1 MSTRIEEVKK
11 QLSSQSEQERLA
23 ALSETLNYGQQGL
36 ELLIEQSIKDQSD
49 RVKQFAYRVF
59 RGDNSY
65 LRANTPENLITS
77 PTDVITCLAISPDN
91 TILVGGSW
99 KKIWVWNF
107 QTGEIIRSIEGL
119 SHWVLSVAISPNGN
133 KLVSGSA
140 DKTIKVWNLK
150 TGKLI
155 HELIDLSWYSNW
167 ITAVAITP
175 DGKTIVSGSTTKTI
189 KIWDLNTGKLNETL
203 QDPKELSS
211 VLSLCISPDGKV
223 IACGSTNNKITL
235 WNLDSGQLIR
245 SIEGHSAWIQSLS
258 ITSDNTTLISGSR
271 DGVVKFWQSKSGEES
286 SNQSRSVLGTG
297 LVDVA
302 ATVAGFSLGGPIAV
316 GAWLL
321 GRIIVA
327 AADNADNKDVSVL
340 PLKNL
345 EDTKTYPHNQ
355 SINSLACNVN
365 QNILVVGF
373 SKEIKIFDLKYNYNK
388 IIYTLPELPG
398 FISSVAINH
407 DGKTLAVAGK
417 DWVTLLDTK
426 TGKPLDAIK
435 GCSYPKLSNIVISEI
450 PQALF
455 CGQTQ
460 HFTVKGLDQNNREMS
475 LNNTDVKWETTG
487 GKIEQGLFTA
497 GQWQGRFEVKAKI
510 SFFEASVTINIIQP
524 PRITEISVT
533 PSSITLDFGKAQQF
547 TAQVLDQ
554 RRNLMQETALW
565 EVSGGGNIDQNGNFI
580 AGNKQGNFE
589 IIASVSSLRRVI
601 PITII
606 APPRLAELIITSS
619 IPQLEFGQSF
629 QFEVQG
635 LDQYGNNIQTGTI
648 TWSASSEGGRIDQN
662 GNFIAG
668 SKQGNF
674 EVRASVSSI
683 RRVIPIT
690 IIAPPKLTEII
701 FTSSTSQLEFGQSFQ
716 FEVQGLDQYGN
727 NIQTGKVT
735 WLAISGNIDNQG
747 IFYAGDREE
756 TVIIKASIGTI
767 NTCTEVKVYEPSRLT
782 FMEIFPSSVILERG
796 ESQKFN
802 VVALNQRRQ
811 EISVSDI
818 EWNATGGFIDQN
830 GNFCSGEQQKGDC
843 QVTVNVGHLSAN
855 AEVTVTPVLR
865 GLKISPEQVE
875 LKPEEKFTFTVTGL
889 DQVGD
894 SLEIT
899 NVRWT
904 TTAGGSITDKGAFKG
919 DYKKREVT
927 VTAKLG
933 KLSDTAKVIL
943 LPVLRRLEVQPGFVY
958 LKSSEHQTFV
968 VKGFDQFGSPIAPGE
983 VYWETTGGKIAQDG
997 TLTFTQNEQGYF
1009 QVTATSQLA
1018 PKYTQGIRKLFLYTE
1033 ISSRII
1039 SYLISYQTLL
1049 QEMFALDSGSTDTE
1063 EHLDD
1068 SRLDSVATDTDE
1080 YLDHLRVDET
1090 QLDTNTETV
1099 QETDTIVEADE
1110 QLDIEIDKT
1119 TDIDTIVDTNVLDFY
1134 TALEGWFLK
1143 KLQKLVARV
1152 FFSISRFCL
1161 NEATANLSASA
1172 DVFVLAVEYNPYQYF
1187 ECLNVLNGH
1196 FDNDFDNYFDR
1207 YHGDYGY
1214 HELIHTS
1221 LAITPDG
1228 QRLVSSG
1235 GYWDDTIK
1243 IWNLN
1248 TGELI
1253 STLEA
1258 PRHYINPVAITP
1270 DGQTLVS
1277 ASANSTIKIWDL
1289 KTNELLHS
1297 LHCSN
1302 SVYLVALT
1310 PDGQKFISFEDNN
1323 IIQIWDLNNQEILK
1337 TFHIY
1342 WGNTNA
1348 IVIAPDQHRIIVGSR
1363 KIIKS
1368 YDLITGKLRTIIG
1381 CDLGWIYALAITP
1394 DGKTLISSHNNNTI
1408 KIWDLTKKSPDV
1420 RLTLKSS
1427 AIVRTL
1433 TLTPDSQRIVSVG
1446 NDDGDYESFMEIWD
1460 LNTGE
1465 KLHSIEKSFTDYIEE
1480 HFIGYIKESSAAKVR
1495 YLAFSILRKKGLNPT
1510 PSLVMQVM
1518 QAMQAMDS
1526 GILSPRKSHRT
1537 SSLAIAMQVM
1547 QDYLK
1552 EYFSRANWVCC
1563 LAITPDGK
1571 QIISGHGDGTI
1582 RIWGIPE
1589 LSL

>member
-36 ELLIEQSIKDQSD
+36 ELLIEQSLKDQSD

-59 RGDNSY
+59 RGENSY
-65 LRANTPENLITS
+65 LRVNTPESLTPC

-99 KKIWVWNF
+99 KKIWVWNL

-211 VLSLCISPDGKV
+211 VLSLCISHDGKV

-235 WNLDSGQLIR
+235 WNLDSGQFIR

-271 DGVVKFWQSKSGEES
+271 DGVVKFWQSKSEKES
-286 SNQSRSVLGTG
+286 SNQSGSVLGKG

-316 GAWLL
+316 GAWVL
-321 GRIIVA
+321 GRLIVKGA
-327 AADNADNKDVSVL
+327 ANQGSSVL
-340 PLKNL
+340 PLENL
-345 EDTKTYPHNQ
+345 ECTKTYPNNQ
-355 SINSLACNVN
+355 SINSLACHVN

-373 SKEIKIFDLKYNYNK
+373 SKNIKVFDLKNNR
-388 IIYTLPELPG
+388 IIYTEPEQPG
-398 FISSVAINH
+398 FISSVAINY

-426 TGKPLDAIK
+426 TGKPLHAIK
-435 GCSYPKLSNIVISEI
+435 GCSYPKLSNIVICEI

-487 GKIEQGLFTA
+487 GKIEQGLFRA
-497 GQWQGRFEVKAKI
+497 GQRQGRFEVKAKI

-524 PRITEISVT
+524 PRITYLSIT
-533 PSSITLDFGKAQQF
+533 PPRLTLDFGKSQQF

-554 RRNLMQETALW
+554 QRNIMQETVLW
-565 EVSGGGNIDQNGNFI
+565 EVNGGGTIDPNGNFI
-580 AGNKQGNFE
+580 AGDKQGNFE
-589 IIASVSSLRRVI
+589 IRASVSSIYQVV

-606 APPRLAELIITSS
+606 EPPKLTRLIITSS
-619 IPQLEFGQSF
+619 IYRLEFGQNF
-629 QFEVQG
+629 QFRVKG
-635 LDQYGNNIQTGTI
+635 VDQYGDNIQTGAI
-648 TWSASSEGGRIDQN
+648 TWLVSSECGTIDPN

-668 SKQGNF
+668 SKQGDF

-683 RRVIPIT
+683 GLVIPIT
-690 IIAPPKLTEII
+690 IIVPPKLTEII
-701 FTSSTSQLEFGQSFQ
+701 FTSSTSQLEFGQNFQ
-716 FEVQGLDQYGN
+716 FLVKRVDQYGD
-727 NIQTGKVT
+727 NIQTRAITWSASSGK
-735 WLAISGNIDNQG
+735 IDNQG
-747 IFYAGDREE
+747 RFYAGSREE
-756 TVIIKASIGTI
+756 TVIIEASVGII
-767 NTCTEVKVYEPSRLT
+767 NACTEVKVYEPSRLT
-782 FMEIFPSSVILERG
+782 FIEILPSSVTLEPG
-796 ESQKFN
+796 KSQKFN
-802 VVALNQRRQ
+802 VVALNQRHE

-818 EWNATGGFIDQN
+818 EWNATDGFIDRN

-855 AEVTVTPVLR
+855 AQVTVTPVLR

-875 LKPEEKFTFTVTGL
+875 IQPEEKFTFTVTGL

-894 SLEIT
+894 YLEIT

-904 TTAGGSITDKGAFKG
+904 ATAGGSITDKGAFQG

-927 VTAKLG
+927 VTAKSG

-943 LPVLRRLEVQPGFVY
+943 LPVLRRLELKPGFVY

-1018 PKYTQGIRKLFLYTE
+1018 PKYTQEIRKLFLYTG

-1068 SRLDSVATDTDE
+1068 SRLDSVSTDTDE
-1080 YLDHLRVDET
+1080 HLDDSIVDET
-1090 QLDTNTETV
+1090 QLEISTQAT
-1099 QETDTIVEADE
+1099 QETDTILEADE
-1110 QLDIEIDKT
+1110 QLDIEVARP

-1134 TALEGWFLK
+1134 TALEGWLFK
-1143 KLQKLVARV
+1143 KLRKLVARI

-1161 NEATANLSASA
+1161 SEASAHLSASA
-1172 DVFVLAVEYNPYQYF
+1172 DVFVMAVEDNPYQYF
-1187 ECLNVLNGH
+1187 ECLNILNGH
-1196 FDNDFDNYFDR
+1196 SEFVP
-1207 YHGDYGY
+1207 
-1214 HELIHTS
+1214 S

-1228 QRLVSSG
+1228 QKLISG
-1235 GYWDDTIK
+1235 SWDDTIK
-1243 IWNLN
+1243 IWDLQTGYLLN
-1248 TGELI
+1248 T
-1253 STLEA
+1253 LES
-1258 PRHYINPVAITP
+1258 HTSDVECVAITP

-1277 ASANSTIKIWDL
+1277 AGWDNTIKIWDL

-1297 LHCSN
+1297 LYCSAH
-1302 SVYLVALT
+1302 VVLVALT
-1310 PDGQKFISFEDNN
+1310 PDGQNFISGERDN
-1323 IIQIWDLNNQEILK
+1323 IIKLWDLKNPEIIK
-1337 TFHIY
+1337 N
-1342 WGNTNA
+1342 WGNSSSDSSHPFWWHKCM
-1348 IVIAPDQHRIIVGSR
+1348 VVSPDQQRIFVGR
-1363 KIIKS
+1363 KTLKS
-1368 YDLITGKLRTIIG
+1368 HDLITGKLRIIIG
-1381 CDLGWIYALAITP
+1381 KNLGWIYALAITP
-1394 DGKTLISSHNNNTI
+1394 DGKTLISSHDKKI
-1408 KIWDLTKKSPDV
+1408 KIWDLTAKKYPDV
-1420 RLTLKSS
+1420 RPTLKSS
-1427 AIVRTL
+1427 AEVVYAL
-1433 TLTPDSQRIVSVG
+1433 TLTPDAQRIVSAG
-1446 NDDGDYESFMEIWD
+1446 RRKINDDYESFIEIWD

-1465 KLHSIEKSFTDYIEE
+1465 KLHSL
-1480 HFIGYIKESSAAKVR
+1480 KESS
-1495 YLAFSILRKKGLNPT
+1495 
-1510 PSLVMQVM
+1510 
-1518 QAMQAMDS
+1518 
-1526 GILSPRKSHRT
+1526 T
-1537 SSLAIAMQVM
+1537 SESYV
-1547 QDYLK
+1547 Y
-1552 EYFSRANWVCC
+1552 C

-1571 QIISGHGDGTI
+1571 QIISGHTDGTI

-1589 LSL
+1589 FSL

>member
-1 MSTRIEEVKK
+1 MFTRIEEVKK

-36 ELLIEQSIKDQSD
+36 ELLIEQSIKDQSE

-59 RGDNSY
+59 RGDNFW
-65 LRANTPENLITS
+65 LRENTPENLITC
-77 PTDVITCLAISPDN
+77 PTDIITCLAISADN

-99 KKIWVWNF
+99 NKIWVWNL
-107 QTGEIIRSIEGL
+107 QTGEIIHSIEGH
-119 SHWVLSVAISPNGN
+119 SHWVLSVAISPDGN
-133 KLVSGSA
+133 TLVSGSA

-155 HELIDLSWYSNW
+155 HTLNRLSWHGW
-167 ITAVAITP
+167 VTAVAITP
-175 DGKTIVSGSTTKTI
+175 DGKTIVSGSTNKNI
-189 KIWDLNTGKLNETL
+189 KIWNLTTGQLNQTIESSK
-203 QDPKELSS
+203 KLSS
-211 VLSLCISPDGKV
+211 VLSLCISHEGKFIV
-223 IACGSTNNKITL
+223 CGSTNKKITVWDL
-235 WNLDSGQLIR
+235 HSGQFIR
-245 SIEGHSAWIQSLS
+245 SLEGESDWIQSLS

-271 DGVVKFWQSKSGEES
+271 DGVVNFWKSQSEEGS
-286 SNQSRSVLGTG
+286 SNKLGAGVIVAGTG
-297 LVDVA
+297 LTTA
-302 ATVAGFSLGGPIAV
+302 IGFAFGGPI
-316 GAWLL
+316 GALIGAGL
-321 GRIIVA
+321 GAGILGGGNFYTQFP
-327 AADNADNKDVSVL
+327 ADT
-340 PLKNL
+340 L
-345 EDTKTYPHNQ
+345 ELVNTSKYQ
-355 SINSLACNVN
+355 GLINSIACHVE

-373 SKEIKIFDLKYNYNK
+373 SKKINIFDLKDNR
-388 IIYTLPELPG
+388 IIYTSPEQPEL
-398 FISSVAINH
+398 ISSVAINCE
-407 DGKTLAVAGK
+407 GKTLAVAGK
-417 DWVTLLDTK
+417 NWVTLLEAT
-426 TGKPLDAIK
+426 TGKPLHPIK
-435 GCSYPKLSNIVISEI
+435 GCSDPKLSNIVISEI
-450 PQALF
+450 PQAII
-455 CGQTQ
+455 CGQALN
-460 HFTVKGLDQNNREMS
+460 FTVKGLDQNNRDMS

-497 GQWQGRFEVKAKI
+497 GQREGRFEVKAKI
-510 SFFEASVTINIIQP
+510 GIFEASVTITIIQP

-533 PSSITLDFGKAQQF
+533 PTSIILEFGKTQQF

-554 RRNLMQETALW
+554 RRNPMRETVLW
-565 EVSGGGNIDQNGNFI
+565 EVSGGG
-580 AGNKQGNFE
+580 
-589 IIASVSSLRRVI
+589 
-601 PITII
+601 T
-606 APPRLAELIITSS
+606 
-619 IPQLEFGQSF
+619 
-629 QFEVQG
+629 
-635 LDQYGNNIQTGTI
+635 
-648 TWSASSEGGRIDQN
+648 IDQN

-668 SKQGNF
+668 SKQGKF
-674 EVRASVSSI
+674 EIIASVSSI
-683 RRVIPIT
+683 RRVIPITIIEPPRLAELIIIFSIPQLEFGQSFQFQVKGLDQYGNSIQTGRITWSTSSGGGIIDQTGYFIAGSKQGDFEIIASVSSMRRVIPIT

-735 WLAISGNIDNQG
+735 WSAISGNIDNWG

-782 FMEIFPSSVILERG
+782 FIEIFPSSVILEPG

-802 VVALNQRRQ
+802 VVSLNQRGE

-818 EWNATGGFIDQN
+818 EWNATGGFIDQS

-843 QVTVNVGHLSAN
+843 QVTVNVGDLSAN

-875 LKPEEKFTFTVTGL
+875 LKPEEKFTLTVTGL

-899 NVRWT
+899 NVIWT
-904 TTAGGSITDKGAFKG
+904 TTKGGSITDKGTFKG

-927 VTAKLG
+927 VNAKLG

-958 LKSSEHQTFV
+958 LNSSEPQTFV
-968 VKGFDQFGSPIAPGE
+968 VKGFDQFGYPIAPGE
-983 VYWETTGGKIAQDG
+983 VYWETTGGKIGQDG

-1018 PKYTQGIRKLFLYTE
+1018 PKYTQEIRKLFLYTG

-1068 SRLDSVATDTDE
+1068 LRLDSVSTDTDE
-1080 YLDHLRVDET
+1080 HLDDSRVYET
-1090 QLDTNTETV
+1090 QLDPNTEAV
-1099 QETDTIVEADE
+1099 PETNTIVEADE
-1110 QLDIEIDKT
+1110 QLDRERDKK
-1119 TDIDTIVDTNVLDFY
+1119 TDIDTIGDTNVLDFS
-1134 TALEGWFLK
+1134 TALEGWLLK
-1143 KLQKLVARV
+1143 KLRQLIARV
-1152 FFSISRFCL
+1152 FFSISRYCL
-1161 NEATANLSASA
+1161 NEASANLNASA

-1187 ECLNVLNGH
+1187 ECLNILDGSFGSDLGH
-1196 FDNDFDNYFDR
+1196 DFGWY
-1207 YHGDYGY
+1207 
-1214 HELIHTS
+1214 HTS

-1228 QRLVSSG
+1228 QRLVRGSG
-1235 GYWDDTIK
+1235 CDNTIK

-1248 TGELI
+1248 TGELL

-1258 PRHYINPVAITP
+1258 CVYCVAITP

-1277 ASANSTIKIWDL
+1277 AGCDNTIKIWDL

-1302 SVYLVALT
+1302 EVYLVAIT
-1310 PDGQKFISFEDNN
+1310 PDGQKLISVEDCN
-1323 IIQIWDLNNQEILK
+1323 IIQIWDLNNQELLK
-1337 TFHIY
+1337 NLGTYSLHY
-1342 WGNTNA
+1342 WHLYYWRSNS
-1348 IVIAPDQHRIIVGSR
+1348 IVISPDQEIIIVGR
-1363 KIIKS
+1363 RIIKS
-1368 YDLITGKLRTIIG
+1368 YDLKTGKLLTIIG
-1381 CDLGWIYALAITP
+1381 SNLGWVYALAITP
-1394 DGKTLISSHNNNTI
+1394 DGKTLISSHDKKI
-1408 KIWDLTKKSPDV
+1408 KIWDLTAKKYPDV

-1427 AIVRTL
+1427 AEVVDAL
-1433 TLTPDSQRIVSVG
+1433 TLTPDSQRIVSAG
-1446 NDDGDYESFMEIWD
+1446 YRKINDDYESFIEIWD

-1465 KLHSIEKSFTDYIEE
+1465 QLHSI
-1480 HFIGYIKESSAAKVR
+1480 KE
-1495 YLAFSILRKKGLNPT
+1495 
-1510 PSLVMQVM
+1510 
-1518 QAMQAMDS
+1518 DS
-1526 GILSPRKSHRT
+1526 T
-1537 SSLAIAMQVM
+1537 SDSCV
-1547 QDYLK
+1547 Y
-1552 EYFSRANWVCC
+1552 C

>member
-1 MSTRIEEVKK
+1 MSLPKNQKVNDWERNRMSTRIEEVKK

-65 LRANTPENLITS
+65 LRANTPENLTTC
-77 PTDVITCLAISPDN
+77 PTDVITCLAISSDN

-99 KKIWVWNF
+99 KKIWVWNL
-107 QTGEIIRSIEGL
+107 QTGEIIHSIEGH

-133 KLVSGSA
+133 KLVSGGA
-140 DKTIKVWNLK
+140 DKNIKVWNLK
-150 TGKLI
+150 SGKLI
-155 HELIDLSWYSNW
+155 HTLIDLSWYSNW

-175 DGKTIVSGSTTKTI
+175 DGKTIVSGSSTKTI
-189 KIWDLNTGKLNETL
+189 KIWDLNTGNLKKTL

-211 VLSLCISPDGKV
+211 VLSLCISHDGKV

-271 DGVVKFWQSKSGEES
+271 DGVVKFWQSKSEKES
-286 SNQSRSVLGTG
+286 SNQSGSVLGTG
-297 LVDVA
+297 LLDVA
-302 ATVAGFSLGGPIAV
+302 ATIAGFSLGGPIAV
-316 GAWLL
+316 GAWVL

-327 AADNADNKDVSVL
+327 TADNKDVPVL
-340 PLKNL
+340 PLQTLQNL
-345 EDTKTYPHNQ
+345 ECTKTYPNNQ
-355 SINSLACNVN
+355 SINSLACHVN

-373 SKEIKIFDLKYNYNK
+373 SQNIKVFDLKNNR
-388 IIYTLPELPG
+388 IIYTELEQPG
-398 FISSVAINH
+398 FISSVAINY

-435 GCSYPKLSNIVISEI
+435 GCSYPKLSNILISEI

-455 CGQTQ
+455 YGQTQ

-497 GQWQGRFEVKAKI
+497 GQREGRFEVKAKI
-510 SFFEASVTINIIQP
+510 GIIEASVPITIIIEP
-524 PRITEISVT
+524 PRITYLYITT
-533 PSSITLDFGKAQQF
+533 PILTLYCGNTQQF

-554 RRNLMQETALW
+554 RRNQMQETVLW
-565 EVSGGGNIDQNGNFI
+565 EVSGGGKIDQNGNFI
-580 AGNKQGNFE
+580 AGSKPGKFE
-589 IIASVSSLRRVI
+589 IIASVSSIRRVIPITIIESPRLAELIIISSISQLEFGQSFQFRVKGVDQYGKKIQTGTITWSASTEGGRIDQNGNFIAGSKQGDFEVIASVSSIRRVI

-629 QFEVQG
+629 QFQVKG
-635 LDQYGNNIQTGTI
+635 LDQYGNNIQTRAI
-648 TWSASSEGGRIDQN
+648 TWSASSGKIDEQGR
-662 GNFIAG
+662 
-668 SKQGNF
+668 
-674 EVRASVSSI
+674 
-683 RRVIPIT
+683 
-690 IIAPPKLTEII
+690 
-701 FTSSTSQLEFGQSFQ
+701 
-716 FEVQGLDQYGN
+716 
-727 NIQTGKVT
+727 
-735 WLAISGNIDNQG
+735 
-747 IFYAGDREE
+747 FYAASREE
-756 TVIIKASIGTI
+756 TVIIEASVGTI

-782 FMEIFPSSVILERG
+782 FIEILPSSVTLEPG
-796 ESQKFN
+796 ESQRFN
-802 VVALNQRRQ
+802 VVALNQRG
-811 EISVSDI
+811 EDISVSDI
-818 EWNATGGFIDQN
+818 EWNATGGLIDHT

-875 LKPEEKFTFTVTGL
+875 LKPEEEFTFTVTGL
-889 DQVGD
+889 DQIGAP
-894 SLEIT
+894 LEIT
-899 NVRWT
+899 NVRWLST
-904 TTAGGSITDKGAFKG
+904 TGGLITDKGAFKG
-919 DYKKREVT
+919 NYKKREVT

-968 VKGFDQFGSPIAPGE
+968 VKGFDQFGCPIAPGE

-1018 PKYTQGIRKLFLYTE
+1018 PKYTQEIRKLFFYTG

-1049 QEMFALDSGSTDTE
+1049 QEMFALDPGSTDTD
-1063 EHLDD
+1063 EHFDD
-1068 SRLDSVATDTDE
+1068 SRLDSVSTDTDE
-1080 YLDHLRVDET
+1080 HLDDSRVDET
-1090 QLDTNTETV
+1090 QLDTNTEAV
-1099 QETDTIVEADE
+1099 QETDIIVEADE
-1110 QLDIEIDKT
+1110 QLDIEVDKT
-1119 TDIDTIVDTNVLDFY
+1119 TDIDTIGDTNVLDFY
-1134 TALEGWFLK
+1134 TALEGWLLK

-1152 FFSISRFCL
+1152 FLSISRLCL
-1161 NEATANLSASA
+1161 SEASANLSASA

-1187 ECLNVLNGH
+1187 ECLNILDGSLDSDWAHDLGKV
-1196 FDNDFDNYFDR
+1196 
-1207 YHGDYGY
+1207 
-1214 HELIHTS
+1214 HTS

-1228 QRLVSSG
+1228 QRLVSGS
-1235 GYWDDTIK
+1235 WCNNIIK

-1248 TGELI
+1248 TGELL

-1258 PRHYINPVAITP
+1258 RVFCVAITP

-1277 ASANSTIKIWDL
+1277 AGCDNTIKIWDL

-1302 SVYLVALT
+1302 EVYLVAIT
-1310 PDGQKFISFEDNN
+1310 PDGEKLIGVEDSN
-1323 IIQIWDLNNQEILK
+1323 IIQIWDLNNQELLK
-1337 TFHIY
+1337 NLGTYSLQHSGHIY
-1342 WGNTNA
+1342 WWHSNS
-1348 IVIAPDQHRIIVGSR
+1348 IVISPDQERIIVSNT
-1363 KIIKS
+1363 IFKS
-1368 YDLITGKLRTIIG
+1368 YDLMTGKLRTLIG
-1381 CDLGWIYALAITP
+1381 RNLGRVYALTITP
-1394 DGKTLISSHNNNTI
+1394 DGKTLISGHDKKI
-1408 KIWDLTKKSPDV
+1408 KIWNLTAKKYPEV

-1427 AIVRTL
+1427 SGKVQA
-1433 TLTPDSQRIVSVG
+1433 LTPTPDGQRIVSAG
-1446 NDDGDYESFMEIWD
+1446 YRFLKYDSYESFIEIWD

-1465 KLHSIEKSFTDYIEE
+1465 KLRS
-1480 HFIGYIKESSAAKVR
+1480 IKEK
-1495 YLAFSILRKKGLNPT
+1495 YF
-1510 PSLVMQVM
+1510 
-1518 QAMQAMDS
+1518 
-1526 GILSPRKSHRT
+1526 T
-1537 SSLAIAMQVM
+1537 SDRFISLAI
-1547 QDYLK
+1547 
-1552 EYFSRANWVCC
+1552 N
-1563 LAITPDGK
+1563 PDGK

>member
-65 LRANTPENLITS
+65 LRANTPEDLITS
-77 PTDVITCLAISPDN
+77 PTDVITCLAISPDH

-211 VLSLCISPDGKV
+211 VLSLCISHDGKV

-327 AADNADNKDVSVL
+327 AADNADNADNKDVSVL

-365 QNILVVGF
+365 QNILVVCF

-475 LNNTDVKWETTG
+475 LNSTDVKWETTG

-497 GQWQGRFEVKAKI
+497 GQRQGRFEVKAKI
-510 SFFEASVTINIIQP
+510 GIFEASVTINIIQP

-565 EVSGGGNIDQNGNFI
+565 EVSGGGSIDQNGNFI

-606 APPRLAELIITSS
+606 PPPRLAELIITSS

-668 SKQGNF
+668 SKQGDFEVIASVSSIRRVIAITIIEPPKLTELIITSSIPQLEFSQSFQFEVQGLDQYGDNIQTGAITWSVSSEGGIIDQNGNFIAGSKQGDF

-690 IIAPPKLTEII
+690 IIAPPKLAELII
-701 FTSSTSQLEFGQSFQ
+701 TSSIDQLEFGQSFQ
-716 FEVQGLDQYGN
+716 FRVKGEDQYGDNINIGQITWSTTAGSILN
-727 NIQTGKVT
+727 NGRFRASYQEEKITVT
-735 WLAISGNIDNQG
+735 ATLG
-747 IFYAGDREE
+747 
-756 TVIIKASIGTI
+756 
-767 NTCTEVKVYEPSRLT
+767 
-782 FMEIFPSSVILERG
+782 
-796 ESQKFN
+796 
-802 VVALNQRRQ
+802 
-811 EISVSDI
+811 EISVSADVIIVEPPKLTTLVISPKEVKIAPGQHQKFQLLGLDEWDRDI
-818 EWNATGGFIDQN
+818 AIGRVVWQATGGTIDQN
-830 GNFCSGEQQKGDC
+830 GNFIADINAKGKFR
-843 QVTVNVGHLSAN
+843 VTATSTEYNISTFADI
-855 AEVTVTPVLR
+855 TVITVLR
-865 GLKISPEQVE
+865 KLSIFPNEAA
-875 LKPEEKFTFTVTGL
+875 LKPEENFTFDVIGFAQK
-889 DQVGD
+889 DEPIQINQVHWQC
-894 SLEIT
+894 T
-899 NVRWT
+899 Q
-904 TTAGGSITDKGAFKG
+904 GGKINSNGTFIGG
-919 DYKKREVT
+919 YEKREVT
-927 VTAKLG
+927 VNATVEG
-933 KLSDTAKVIL
+933 ISQSVKVTL
-943 LPVLRRLEVQPGFVY
+943 LPVLRRLEIYPQ
-958 LKSSEHQTFV
+958 KV
-968 VKGFDQFGSPIAPGE
+968 VKLKPGE
-983 VYWETTGGKIAQDG
+983 CQKFTAVGLDQYGNRIDTGKISWETTGGKIDPSGNFTADHNAKG
-997 TLTFTQNEQGYF
+997 TFK
-1009 QVTATSQLA
+1009 VRATV
-1018 PKYTQGIRKLFLYTE
+1018 TE
-1033 ISSRII
+1033 ISESGVRAKL
-1039 SYLISYQTLL
+1039 LILGIYMRLLYRVFSLVNFTQSNFILKSAVELLKSNFTTGQQTE
-1049 QEMFALDSGSTDTE
+1049 QAE
-1063 EHLDD
+1063 
-1068 SRLDSVATDTDE
+1068 
-1080 YLDHLRVDET
+1080 
-1090 QLDTNTETV
+1090 NTETDFTNE
-1099 QETDTIVEADE
+1099 ETDILGFDIEAWLEKNIFKIVARILDLAGQLFINAAKISAYVEVIVVPANKVDRDDE
-1110 QLDIEIDKT
+1110 QDDDYEDAAKISPYKDFKND
-1119 TDIDTIVDTNVLDFY
+1119 TDNVRSNSK
-1134 TALEGWFLK
+1134 ALEEELDY
-1143 KLQKLVARV
+1143 
-1152 FFSISRFCL
+1152 
-1161 NEATANLSASA
+1161 
-1172 DVFVLAVEYNPYQYF
+1172 DVFEYKI
-1187 ECLNVLNGH
+1187 
-1196 FDNDFDNYFDR
+1196 DNWFYRSQLFYDGYSINDLVDYNY
-1207 YHGDYGY
+1207 
-1214 HELIHTS
+1214 
-1221 LAITPDG
+1221 
-1228 QRLVSSG
+1228 
-1235 GYWDDTIK
+1235 
-1243 IWNLN
+1243 
-1248 TGELI
+1248 
-1253 STLEA
+1253 
-1258 PRHYINPVAITP
+1258 
-1270 DGQTLVS
+1270 
-1277 ASANSTIKIWDL
+1277 
-1289 KTNELLHS
+1289 
-1297 LHCSN
+1297 
-1302 SVYLVALT
+1302 
-1310 PDGQKFISFEDNN
+1310 
-1323 IIQIWDLNNQEILK
+1323 
-1337 TFHIY
+1337 
-1342 WGNTNA
+1342 
-1348 IVIAPDQHRIIVGSR
+1348 
-1363 KIIKS
+1363 
-1368 YDLITGKLRTIIG
+1368 
-1381 CDLGWIYALAITP
+1381 
-1394 DGKTLISSHNNNTI
+1394 
-1408 KIWDLTKKSPDV
+1408 
-1420 RLTLKSS
+1420 
-1427 AIVRTL
+1427 
-1433 TLTPDSQRIVSVG
+1433 
-1446 NDDGDYESFMEIWD
+1446 
-1460 LNTGE
+1460 
-1465 KLHSIEKSFTDYIEE
+1465 TDYLTYMDTRNFLE
-1480 HFIGYIKESSAAKVR
+1480 
-1495 YLAFSILRKKGLNPT
+1495 YL
-1510 PSLVMQVM
+1510 
-1518 QAMQAMDS
+1518 MD
-1526 GILSPRKSHRT
+1526 
-1537 SSLAIAMQVM
+1537 
-1547 QDYLK
+1547 D
-1552 EYFSRANWVCC
+1552 
-1563 LAITPDGK
+1563 
-1571 QIISGHGDGTI
+1571 
-1582 RIWGIPE
+1582 
-1589 LSL
+1589 

>member
-1 MSTRIEEVKK
+1 MSLPKNQKVNDWERNRMSTTIEEVKK

-65 LRANTPENLITS
+65 LRANTPENLTTC
-77 PTDVITCLAISPDN
+77 PTDVITCLAISSDN

-99 KKIWVWNF
+99 KKIWVWNL
-107 QTGEIIRSIEGL
+107 QTGEIIHSIEGH

-133 KLVSGSA
+133 KLVSGGA
-140 DKTIKVWNLK
+140 DKNIKVWNLK
-150 TGKLI
+150 SGKLI
-155 HELIDLSWYSNW
+155 HTLIYLSWYSNW

-175 DGKTIVSGSTTKTI
+175 DGKTIVSGSSTKTI
-189 KIWDLNTGKLNETL
+189 KIWDLNTGNLKETL

-211 VLSLCISPDGKV
+211 VLSLCISHDGKV

-271 DGVVKFWQSKSGEES
+271 DGVVKFWQSKSEKES
-286 SNQSRSVLGTG
+286 SNQSGSVLGKG

-316 GAWLL
+316 GAWVL

-327 AADNADNKDVSVL
+327 AADNKDVPVL
-340 PLKNL
+340 PLQTLQNL
-345 EDTKTYPHNQ
+345 ECTKTYPNNQ
-355 SINSLACNVN
+355 SINSLACHVN

-373 SKEIKIFDLKYNYNK
+373 SKKIKVFDLKNNR
-388 IIYTLPELPG
+388 IIYTEPEQPG
-398 FISSVAINH
+398 FISSVAINY

-417 DWVTLLDTK
+417 NWVTLLDTK

-455 CGQTQ
+455 CGQAQ

-497 GQWQGRFEVKAKI
+497 GQRQGRFEVKAKI
-510 SFFEASVTINIIQP
+510 SFFEASVTITIIEP
-524 PRITEISVT
+524 PRITYLSIT
-533 PSSITLDFGKAQQF
+533 PPRLTLDFGKSQQF

-554 RRNLMQETALW
+554 RRNPMQETVLW
-565 EVSGGGNIDQNGNFI
+565 EVNGGGTIDPNGNFI
-580 AGNKQGNFE
+580 AGDKQGNFE
-589 IIASVSSLRRVI
+589 IRASVSSLHQVV

-606 APPRLAELIITSS
+606 EPPKLTKLIITSS
-619 IPQLEFGQSF
+619 IYRLEFGQSF
-629 QFEVQG
+629 QFRVKG
-635 LDQYGNNIQTGTI
+635 VDQYGDNIQTGAI
-648 TWSASSEGGRIDQN
+648 TWLVSSECGTIDQN

-668 SKQGNF
+668 SQQGDF

-683 RRVIPIT
+683 CLVIPIT

-716 FEVQGLDQYGN
+716 FLVKRVDQYGD
-727 NIQTGKVT
+727 NIQTRAITWSASSGK
-735 WLAISGNIDNQG
+735 IDEQG
-747 IFYAGDREE
+747 RFYAASREE
-756 TVIIKASIGTI
+756 TVIIEASVGTI

-782 FMEIFPSSVILERG
+782 FIEILPSSVTLEPG

-802 VVALNQRRQ
+802 VVALNQRRE

-818 EWNATGGFIDQN
+818 EWNATSGFIDQN

-875 LKPEEKFTFTVTGL
+875 LKPEEEFTFTVTGL

-894 SLEIT
+894 PLEIT
-899 NVRWT
+899 NVRWIST
-904 TTAGGSITDKGAFKG
+904 TGGLITDKGAFKG
-919 DYKKREVT
+919 NYKKREVT

-968 VKGFDQFGSPIAPGE
+968 VKGVDQFGCPIAPGE

-1018 PKYTQGIRKLFLYTE
+1018 PKYTQEIRKLFLYSG

-1068 SRLDSVATDTDE
+1068 SR
-1080 YLDHLRVDET
+1080 VDET
-1090 QLDTNTETV
+1090 QLDTNTEAV

-1196 FDNDFDNYFDR
+1196 FDKDFDNYFDR
-1207 YHGDYGY
+1207 YYGDYGY

-1270 DGQTLVS
+1270 DGKTLVS
-1277 ASANSTIKIWDL
+1277 ASANSTIKFWDL

-1348 IVIAPDQHRIIVGSR
+1348 IVIAPDQHRIIVGSQ

-1368 YDLITGKLRTIIG
+1368 YDLRTGKLRTIIG

-1446 NDDGDYESFMEIWD
+1446 NDDGDYESFIEIWD

-1465 KLHSIEKSFTDYIEE
+1465 KLHSIEKYFTDYIEE
-1480 HFIGYIKESSAAKVR
+1480 QFIGYIKESSAAKVR

>member
-36 ELLIEQSIKDQSD
+36 ELLIEQSIKDPSD

-59 RGDNSY
+59 RGDNSW
-65 LRANTPENLITS
+65 LMENTPENLTPY
-77 PTDVITCLAISPDN
+77 PTDIISCLAISKDN
-91 TILVGGSW
+91 TILVGGTW
-99 KKIWVWNF
+99 KKIWVWNL
-107 QTGEIIRSIEGL
+107 QTGEIIRSIEDSSEGH

-133 KLVSGSA
+133 KLVSGGA
-140 DKTIKVWNLK
+140 DKNIKVWNLK
-150 TGKLI
+150 SGKLI
-155 HELIDLSWYSNW
+155 HTLIDLSWYSNW

-189 KIWDLNTGKLNETL
+189 KTWDLNTGILNKTL

-211 VLSLCISPDGKV
+211 VLSLCISHDGKV

-245 SIEGHSAWIQSLS
+245 SIEGHSAWIQSLN
-258 ITSDNTTLISGSR
+258 ITSDDTTLISGSR
-271 DGVVKFWQSKSGEES
+271 DGVVKFWQSKSGEQS
-286 SNQSRSVLGTG
+286 SNQSASVLGKG

-302 ATVAGFSLGGPIAV
+302 ATVAGFTLGGPIAV
-316 GAWLL
+316 GGWLL

-327 AADNADNKDVSVL
+327 AADNADNKDVPVL
-340 PLKNL
+340 PLQTLQNL
-345 EDTKTYPHNQ
+345 ECTKTYPNNQ
-355 SINSLACNVN
+355 SINSLACHVN

-373 SKEIKIFDLKYNYNK
+373 SKNIKVFDLKNNR
-388 IIYTLPELPG
+388 IIYTEPEQPG
-398 FISSVAINH
+398 FISSVAINY

-426 TGKPLDAIK
+426 TGKPLHAIK

-450 PQALF
+450 SHALL
-455 CGQTQ
+455 CGQVQ
-460 HFTVKGLDQNNREMS
+460 HFTVKGLDQNNREMN
-475 LNNTDVKWETTG
+475 LNAKDVKWETTS

-497 GQWQGRFEVKAKI
+497 GQREGRFEVKAKI
-510 SFFEASVTINIIQP
+510 SIFEASVTITIIQP

-533 PSSITLDFGKAQQF
+533 PSSITLEFGKTQQF

-554 RRNLMQETALW
+554 RRNPMPETVLW
-565 EVSGGGNIDQNGNFI
+565 EVSGGGTIDQNGNFV
-580 AGNKQGNFE
+580 AGSNQSKFE
-589 IIASVSSLRRVI
+589 IIASVSSMRRVI

-606 APPRLAELIITSS
+606 EPPRLAELIIISS
-619 IPQLEFGQSF
+619 THQLEFGQSF
-629 QFEVQG
+629 QFQVKG
-635 LDQYGNNIQTGTI
+635 VDQYGDSIQTERI
-648 TWSASSEGGRIDQN
+648 TWSTSRGGGTINQN
-662 GNFIAG
+662 GNFVAG
-668 SKQGNF
+668 SKQGDF
-674 EVRASVSSI
+674 EIIASVSSM

-727 NIQTGKVT
+727 NIQAGKVT
-735 WLAISGNIDNQG
+735 WSAISGNIDNRG
-747 IFYAGDREE
+747 VFYAGDREE
-756 TVIIKASIGTI
+756 NVIIKASVGTI
-767 NTCTEVKVYEPSRLT
+767 ETSTEVKVYEPSRLT
-782 FMEIFPSSVILERG
+782 FIDIFPSSVTLEPG
-796 ESQKFN
+796 KSQLFN
-802 VVALNQRRQ
+802 LVALNQRGE

-818 EWNATGGFIDQN
+818 EWNATDGFIDQN

-855 AEVTVTPVLR
+855 AEVTITPVLR

-875 LKPEEKFTFTVTGL
+875 IQPEEAFTFTVTGF

-894 SLEIT
+894 PLDIM
-899 NVRWT
+899 NVIWT
-904 TTAGGSITDKGAFKG
+904 TTNGGSITDKGAFKG
-919 DYKKREVT
+919 NYKKREVT

-958 LKSSEHQTFV
+958 LQSSEHQTFV
-968 VKGFDQFGSPIAPGE
+968 AKGFDQFGSPIAPGE

-1018 PKYTQGIRKLFLYTE
+1018 PKYTQDIRKLFLYTG

-1039 SYLISYQTLL
+1039 SYLISYEMLL
-1049 QEMFALDSGSTDTE
+1049 QEIFALDSGSTDTE
-1063 EHLDD
+1063 EQLDN
-1068 SRLDSVATDTDE
+1068 S
-1080 YLDHLRVDET
+1080 RVDET
-1090 QLDTNTETV
+1090 QVDITTQAI
-1099 QETDTIVEADE
+1099 QETDTIVESDE
-1110 QLDIEIDKT
+1110 KPDIEVDQT
-1119 TDIDTIVDTNVLDFY
+1119 TDIDTIVDPNVLDFY
-1134 TALEGWFLK
+1134 TALEGWFWK
-1143 KLQKLVARV
+1143 KLQKLVAKV
-1152 FFSISRFCL
+1152 FLSISRFCL
-1161 NEATANLSASA
+1161 SEASANLSASA

-1187 ECLNVLNGH
+1187 ECLNTLDGH
-1196 FDNDFDNYFDR
+1196 FDSDFDRDL
-1207 YHGDYGY
+1207 G
-1214 HELIHTS
+1214 LIHTS

-1228 QRLVSSG
+1228 QRLVSGS
-1235 GYWDDTIK
+1235 WCDNTIK

-1248 TGELI
+1248 TGELL

-1258 PRHYINPVAITP
+1258 CVYCVAITP

-1277 ASANSTIKIWDL
+1277 AGANSTIKIWDL

-1302 SVYLVALT
+1302 EVYLVAIT
-1310 PDGQKFISFEDNN
+1310 PDGQKLIGVEDSN
-1323 IIQIWDLNNQEILK
+1323 IIQIWDLNNQELLK
-1337 TFHIY
+1337 NLGTYSLYSGHLY
-1342 WGNTNA
+1342 SCNSNSL
-1348 IVIAPDQHRIIVGSR
+1348 VISPDQQRIIMGR

-1381 CDLGWIYALAITP
+1381 CNLGWISALAITP
-1394 DGKTLISSHNNNTI
+1394 NGELLISSYYKEI
-1408 KIWDLTKKSPDV
+1408 KIWDLTTKQYPDV

-1427 AIVRTL
+1427 AEVIQAL
-1433 TLTPDSQRIVSVG
+1433 ILTPDGQRIVSAG
-1446 NDDGDYESFMEIWD
+1446 RKKINDDYESFIEIWD

-1465 KLHSIEKSFTDYIEE
+1465 KLHSI
-1480 HFIGYIKESSAAKVR
+1480 
-1495 YLAFSILRKKGLNPT
+1495 
-1510 PSLVMQVM
+1510 
-1518 QAMQAMDS
+1518 
-1526 GILSPRKSHRT
+1526 
-1537 SSLAIAMQVM
+1537 
-1547 QDYLK
+1547 K
-1552 EYFSRANWVCC
+1552 EYSTTKSYVYC

-1589 LSL
+1589 LSM